1 MKRIIFLVWVFS
13 VFSLNISC
21 FSQKSE
27 NNDESQSKGVKI
39 KVEAKGWENQEV
51 IFGSHYLNKNKFLD
65 TVKTDANG
73 VAYIT
78 SDSLLPTGTYFIVFP
93 KKTFV
98 EVIIDNKNRNFSISA
113 DLNDFMNT
121 VQVSGSDEN
130 QLFVEYQRFSYENRN
145 KMRSFSQRMQANRS
159 NKDSINAINRDIER
173 FNEYMNQ
180 KRDEYIRRA
189 KGTFFADLL
198 YALKE
203 VVVPDTFTVD
213 ASLPPEKR
221 DSALRM
227 KKYLY
232 YKNHFFD
239 YVDFSDPRFLHT
251 TVFANKLNK
260 FFTQV
265 AYNNPDSIVHDALKI
280 LKQAEKN
287 KTTLDALARLMI
299 NNFENSGRWA
309 NEKAFIA
316 IAENYFL
323 NGKVKTGEAFKQR
336 LQFRVNTMKKLLVG
350 EKAPV
355 IPLAEM
361 NSGKVFNFEK
371 IDAPLMILY
380 FWSADCHHC
389 QEFTP
394 GFYKLYEKY
403 KSKGLK
409 VVAVTATNDFDNWKQ
424 YVAEQGY
431 TDWINAYYAG
441 KNYGEL
447 IMIYDIFMTPRL
459 YVLDKDKKI
468 IAKDLSEKALEWLL
482 HSKLDK

>member
-1 MKRIIFLVWVFS
+1 MKHTIFSLLLFTVFS
-13 VFSLNISC
+13 VNISC
-21 FSQKSE
+21 FSQKTE
-27 NNDESQSKGVKI
+27 NESQQSGAVNIKI
-39 KVEAKGWENQEV
+39 AVKGWENQDV
-51 IFGSHYLNKNKFLD
+51 IFGMHYLNKNKFLD
-65 TVKTDANG
+65 TVKTDNNG
-73 VAYIT
+73 VAVIT
-78 SDSLLPTGTYFIVFP
+78 ADSSLPTGTYFIVFP
-93 KKTFV
+93 KKTFI
-98 EVIIDNKNRNFSISA
+98 EVIIDDKNKNFALTA
-113 DLNDFMNT
+113 DMNDFINT
-121 VQVSGSDEN
+121 VKVEGSEEN
-130 QLFVEYQRFSYENRN
+130 EMFVEYQRFSYKNRE
-145 KMRSFSQRMQANRS
+145 KMRSFSKRLQANRT
-159 NKDSINAINRDIER
+159 NKDSINAINAEIER
-173 FNEYMNQ
+173 FNEQMNE
-180 KRDEYIRRA
+180 KRDEYIAKA

-213 ASLPPEKR
+213 ETLSPAKK

-239 YVDFSDPRFLHT
+239 YVNFSDPRFLHT

-265 AYNNPDSIVHDALKI
+265 AYNNPDSIANDALKI

-323 NGKVKTGEAFKQR
+323 NGKVQTGEAFKQR

-350 EKAPV
+350 EKAPL

-361 NSGKVFNFEK
+361 NTGKVFNFEK
-371 IDAPLMILY
+371 IDAPLTILY

-394 GFYKLYEKY
+394 GFYDLYKQY
-403 KSKGLK
+403 KNKGLK
-409 VVAVTATNDFDNWKQ
+409 VIAITATNDFDNWKQ
-424 YVAEQGY
+424 YVKEHGY

-468 IAKDLSEKALEWLL
+468 IAKDLSQKSLEWLL
-482 HSKLDK
+482 HNELDN